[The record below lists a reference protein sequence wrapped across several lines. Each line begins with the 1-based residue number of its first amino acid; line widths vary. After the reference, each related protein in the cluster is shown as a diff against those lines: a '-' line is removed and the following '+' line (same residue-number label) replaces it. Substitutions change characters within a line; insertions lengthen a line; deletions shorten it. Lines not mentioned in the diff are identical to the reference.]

1 MHTRVILLSLQLFGR
16 YDVKL
21 YGSYYYEKVKA
32 LHLVG
37 RDYHDV
43 KVEDRALLQL
53 VHDNQLKQLRQQTSR
68 NNIDVRFDNSNDDDG
83 SDREGAALVEKAKED
98 EAGGELAADSLLV
111 VKEKYAQLPV
121 EPGDATSTKKM
132 SSQKIVVT
140 FEEGKDVEEGGMD
153 STASPD
159 TRVDARVDA
168 PVDAVGG
175 GLELPPAMQ
184 VPSLSPSDRLTNVA
198 PLTPTATAVVDIE
211 QGHNPN
217 DYDIHATASAAP
229 ELAGSAGKRALLG
242 KDADGEVVNDRSG
255 PPDARGMLRQASTML
270 IARAA
275 AATAEGVVPSG
286 GPIMQHYD
294 YVERDLTWVR
304 WLTCGQVVATS
315 WTDKQLYSDML
326 LAAIQAQMIAESAK
340 VKLQQLPHLPSHQSL
355 HQNQSGKSVQMTSA
369 VASTTKDTDKYA

>member
-1 MHTRVILLSLQLFGR
+1 MLTRVILLSLQLFGR

-68 NNIDVRFDNSNDDDG
+68 NNIDVHFDNSNADDG
-83 SDREGAALVEKAKED
+83 SDRDGAALVEKAKED

-111 VKEKYAQLPV
+111 VKEKIVQLPV

-140 FEEGKDVEEGGMD
+140 FDEGKDVEEGGMD

-159 TRVDARVDA
+159 TRADA

-175 GLELPPAMQ
+175 GLELPPAMH

-211 QGHNPN
+211 QGHNLN
-217 DYDIHATASAAP
+217 DYGIHATASAAP

-242 KDADGEVVNDRSG
+242 KDAGGEVVNDHRG

-275 AATAEGVVPSG
+275 AATAEGVAPSG
-286 GPIMQHYD
+286 GPIVQHYD

-369 VASTTKDTDKYA
+369 VVSTTNDTDKYA